1 VFFSRSSRYWYREYR
16 RSVRRRRLVF
26 LLMAALVIFASAA
39 AHQAHPHQ
47 DHRKHPAP
55 ARTTPRATPTTHA
68 AAPRPRRSRNAAARP
83 ELTWTD
89 FHGIE
94 LPASSQDGPRH
105 TRNGLVWGFT
115 DTRTGALM
123 AAVNIT
129 VRTAAQRGP
138 AIYRPT
144 ICHEV
149 TGPDAALLLSN
160 DTSDYAALRA
170 ADHVRPGQP
179 AGRGYATEAAY
190 RFVSWAPKSATVDIV
205 TEGPGSGSGTVL
217 AVTQIQVTWLHGDW
231 HVVAPADGNWASSAT
246 TASSLSGYTTF
257 PSER

>member
-1 VFFSRSSRYWYREYR
+1 VFFSRSDRYWYREYR
-16 RSVRRRRLVF
+16 RSMRRRRLAF
-26 LLMAALVIFASAA
+26 LFIAALVLIASAA

-55 ARTTPRATPTTHA
+55 ARTTPHATHTTHTAAPKPRHSPA
-68 AAPRPRRSRNAAARP
+68 AAAQP

-94 LPASSQDGPRH
+94 LPTSTQDGPRH
-105 TRNGLVWGFT
+105 GRKGLVWGFT
-115 DTRTGALM
+115 DTRTGALL

-129 VRTAAQRGP
+129 VRTAAQWGP

-144 ICHEV
+144 IRHQV

-179 AGRGYATEAAY
+179 AGRAYATEAAY
-190 RFVSWAPKSATVDIV
+190 RFVSWAPKNATVDIV
-205 TEGPGSGSGTVL
+205 SEGPSSGSATVTT
-217 AVTQIQVTWLHGDW
+217 VTEIQLTWLHGDW
-231 HVVAPADGNWASSAT
+231 HVVAPAAGNWASSAT
-246 TASSLSGYTTF
+246 AASSLAGYTTF

>member
-1 VFFSRSSRYWYREYR
+1 VFFSRSDRYWYREYR
-16 RSVRRRRLVF
+16 RSVRRRRLAF
-26 LLMAALVIFASAA
+26 FFIAALVLIASAA
-39 AHQAHPHQ
+39 AHQSHLRPS
-47 DHRKHPAP
+47 HRKHPAP
-55 ARTTPRATPTTHA
+55 ARTTRHATHT
-68 AAPRPRRSRNAAARP
+68 AAPKPRHSPDAAARP
-83 ELTWTD
+83 ELTWSN

-94 LPASSQDGPRH
+94 LPTSTQDGPRH
-105 TRNGLVWGFT
+105 TRKGLVWGFT
-115 DTRTGALM
+115 DTRMGALL

-129 VRTAAQRGP
+129 VRTADKWGP

-144 ICHEV
+144 IRHQV
-149 TGPDAALLLSN
+149 TGPDTALLLSN

-205 TEGPGSGSGTVL
+205 SEGPSSGSATVL

-231 HVVAPADGNWASSAT
+231 HVVAPAAGNWASSAT
-246 TASSLSGYTTF
+246 AASSLSGYTTF